1 MPDKLLKIAAID
13 QEDIVVL
20 STLLQDAVVPA
31 SEMIYLASEK
41 RFVLVVH
48 RFCWEG
54 AGDEKV
60 AGAIYERVRCGLS
73 FDKVNRVRRKNFDQ
87 SKRGE
92 VLDLLA
98 LEATKEYVD
107 LLFAGGATIRLE
119 IGSVLCYAEDFGE
132 AWPTQWRPG
141 HEEDV

>member
-1 MPDKLLKIAAID
+1 MPDKLLKLSAAD

-41 RFVLVVH
+41 RFALVAH
-48 RFCWEG
+48 RFCWED
-54 AGDEKV
+54 AGEERI
-60 AGAIYERVRCGLS
+60 AGAIYERVRCGLI
-73 FDKVNRVRRKNFDQ
+73 FEKVTGVRRKNFDQ

-92 VLDLLA
+92 ILDLLA

-141 HEEDV
+141 HGEDN